1 MVIMLLAVRQYL
13 YFGTG
18 ISLLLLLWFM
28 SRSSLSYEAAILA
41 PPKPSELIPSSPP
54 APPTHSAGNATLGF
68 QSILALSTGP
78 SWRTRGL
85 FAAAN
90 LTGLSIQMPPQPPI
104 HPDLVRIF
112 ETMGPEEIQHPAHGA
127 SIAWLAHLD
136 IIKYAIQA
144 DLDTALIIE
153 DDVDW
158 DVSIRSQM
166 IQIAES
172 VRNLTKIDTFEPAP
186 YGRDWDVLWIGHC
199 GEVWEDNMETV
210 LYEDPTACPLR
221 YYNGWGRTAIEHLP
235 YRHRAV
241 YRSVNPVCSFAY
253 GLSRNGSQKVLKL
266 VGAGQDEAFD
276 ISMMHAC
283 QAGKLKCISVLPEV
297 VHQYFPNEMFGVKS
311 VVDIGNGEEAG
322 PDDPEFEHVMGSTE
336 NILESARCRALWNQ
350 KCLKV

>member
-1 MVIMLLAVRQYL
+1 MVMMLLAVRQYL

-41 PPKPSELIPSSPP
+41 PPKPSELIPSSPQ

-90 LTGLSIQMPPQPPI
+90 LTGLSIQVPPQPPI

-136 IIKYAIQA
+136 IIKYTIQA

-186 YGRDWDVLWIGHC
+186 YGRDWDVL
-199 GEVWEDNMETV
+199 
-210 LYEDPTACPLR
+210 
-221 YYNGWGRTAIEHLP
+221 
-235 YRHRAV
+235 
-241 YRSVNPVCSFAY
+241 
-253 GLSRNGSQKVLKL
+253 KL

-297 VHQYFPNEMFGVKS
+297 LHQYFPNEMFGVKS

-350 KCLKV
+350 KCLRFVASLQSPVVYTAL